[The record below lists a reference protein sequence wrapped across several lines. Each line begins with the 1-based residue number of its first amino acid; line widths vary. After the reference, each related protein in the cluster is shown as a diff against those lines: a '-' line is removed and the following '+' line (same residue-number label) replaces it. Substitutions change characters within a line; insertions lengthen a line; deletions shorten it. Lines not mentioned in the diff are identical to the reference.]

1 VVSDVEHRTDN
12 GRRPDVLSNPADQ
25 ALVVTFL
32 ESIDPNTIPFVPLAI
47 RQQGN
52 QVFVAFDS
60 ILGVHYALEAKE
72 TLTSA
77 WASTGSST
85 VGTGQRIELS
95 ATIDLATKFLR
106 LVPEP

>member
-1 VVSDVEHRTDN
+1 M
-12 GRRPDVLSNPADQ
+12 
-25 ALVVTFL
+25 VTFL

-60 ILGVHYALEAKE
+60 VLGVHYALEAKA
-72 TLTSA
+72 TLSSA
-77 WASTGSST
+77 WGSTGST
-85 VGTGQRIELS
+85 TIGNGQRMELA

-106 LVPEP
+106 LVPGP